1 MTNSI
6 QTNQMVPCPVCQ
18 SPLSLRP
25 AEGRKS
31 GKPFLMLICPQNGR
45 HFRGFISDRDFVT
58 QVYARLKGQ
67 TPGVEVDGDLHAIPS
82 TVRRSKTNL
91 ERASGS

>member
-6 QTNQMVPCPVCQ
+6 QTNQVVPCPVCQ

-25 AEGRKS
+25 TQGRKS
-31 GKPFLMLICPQNGR
+31 GKPSLMLICPQDGR
-45 HFRGFISDRDFVT
+45 HFRGFINDRDFVM
-58 QVYARLKGQ
+58 QVHARLEGQ
-67 TPGVEVDGDLHAIPS
+67 TPAVEGGRDPNAIPS

-91 ERASGS
+91 ERANGS